1 MVLKDMSDQFAA
13 VARSLRSEPN
23 ELETLARAIEVA
35 VEVVPGCDY
44 AGITLVKNRHRIQTP
59 AATGAVARRCDQL
72 QLELDEGPCLDVL
85 RDTEFITCPDLLE
98 ETRWPVWAPRVAR
111 ELGIRSMLCFR
122 LFTTTQSLGALNL
135 YARKADAFDARDH
148 ATGLAFAA
156 HLAVAVSSSRDIEGQ
171 GQAMTNRTT
180 IGQAEGILME
190 RFGLSPEQAFTFL
203 KRISQ
208 DTNTKLADVAI
219 ELVRTRVTPGT
230 QLLL

>member
-23 ELETLARAIEVA
+23 ELETLSRAIEVA
-35 VEVVPGCDY
+35 VEVVPSCDY
-44 AGITLVKNRHRIQTP
+44 AGITMVRDRHRIQTP
-59 AATGAVARRCDQL
+59 AATAAVARRCDQL

-85 RDTEFITCPDLLE
+85 RETEAISCVDLLQE
-98 ETRWPVWAPRVAR
+98 DRWPTWAPRVAL
-111 ELGIRSMLCFR
+111 EVGIRSTLCFR

-135 YARKADAFDARDH
+135 YARKPAAFDARDY

-156 HLAVAVSSSRDIEGQ
+156 HLAVALSSSRDIEGQ
-171 GQAMTNRTT
+171 GQAMVNRTT

-190 RFGLSPEQAFTFL
+190 RFGLTPEQAFTFL

-219 ELVRTRVTPGT
+219 ELVQTRITPGT